1 MHGLKQATG
10 VIARC
15 VAPIC
20 LALLLMG
27 AAPPKPVIGIIVDFG
42 PRGKVHGKLPFTVQR
57 VGQTPLMVRESEIMY
72 AGDTIAFDDT
82 ADPHST
88 FVDVLVSG
96 DKVVRLDPN
105 NRTLPD
111 QEWGVW
117 QVLWPRL
124 VAAYR
129 WVASSPEDDAK
140 LENAVSRGVD
150 DALTVLP
157 NVRRPLIISDD
168 SKTPLWLGWHG
179 GKPPFTLTA
188 AADGKQIAQVI
199 VCPTG
204 GAQDCNR
211 EATLPVGDAGRE
223 IELSVTGAD
232 GATWKKQIVRQPIAW
247 RGELVDVGPLG
258 RLGPFLRATD
268 LLDRGHGEYV
278 LESARLLN
286 SASPPDPLS
295 RTLLKQ
301 IRDGQI
307 P

>member
-1 MHGLKQATG
+1 MHALKQATG

-20 LALLLMG
+20 LALVLMG
-27 AAPPKPVIGIIVDFG
+27 AAPPKPVIGVIVDFG

-57 VGQTPLMVRESEIMY
+57 VGQAPLMVRESEIMY
-72 AGDTIAFDDT
+72 EGDTIAFDDA
-82 ADPHST
+82 ADPNST
-88 FVDVLVSG
+88 FVEVLISG
-96 DKVVRLDPN
+96 DKVVRLDPK
-105 NRTLPD
+105 NRNLPD
-111 QEWGVW
+111 QKWGVW

-168 SKTPLWLGWHG
+168 GKTPLWLGWHG

-188 AADGKQIAQVI
+188 ASDGRQIAQVV

-204 GAQDCNR
+204 EPQNCNR
-211 EATLPVGDAGRE
+211 EATLPVGGAGRE
-223 IELSVTGAD
+223 IELTVTAAD
-232 GATWKKQIVRQPIAW
+232 GATWKKKIVRQPIAW
-247 RGELVDVGPLG
+247 KGELLDIEPLG
-258 RLGPFLRATD
+258 KLGPFLRATD

-286 SASPPDPLS
+286 SASPPYAPA
-295 RTLLKQ
+295 RTLLRQ
-301 IRDGQI
+301 IRDGEI